1 MCFGIF
7 GLGALCWYEKKDLSG
22 GHIRSSAP
30 QILFYVFGLALPFLA
45 VCAGLASAG
54 VFPQFW
60 FWTFTYAKTY
70 AAGTGFAEGFNH
82 LSDYLRDQF
91 QFFVGFWVLAV
102 AGLMVALRNNT
113 GQRQITFAMGF
124 LLFSFLGTTPGLYF
138 RQHYFVLV
146 LPALAL
152 IVGLAVEFLQ
162 SGPARWGKVVP
173 VLLLL
178 GVIGWDVYLQR
189 WALFQLSPGRLSQV
203 IYGDNPMVES
213 QLVAR
218 YIREHSPETARVAVI
233 GSEPE
238 IYFYARRHSV
248 TGYIYTY
255 ALMENQPFAVTM
267 QQQMIREIESGKPDF
282 LVLVVN
288 RYSWLFKDSSDL
300 EIFGWVKKYTA
311 GHYERVG
318 LVDVRAGKRGLQ
330 VWDKAVKTIQGD
342 PEQYL
347 AVYKRK
353 P

>member
-1 MCFGIF
+1 
-7 GLGALCWYEKKDLSG
+7 
-22 GHIRSSAP
+22 
-30 QILFYVFGLALPFLA
+30 
-45 VCAGLASAG
+45 
-54 VFPQFW
+54 
-60 FWTFTYAKTY
+60 
-70 AAGTGFAEGFNH
+70 
-82 LSDYLRDQF
+82 
-91 QFFVGFWVLAV
+91 
-102 AGLMVALRNNT
+102 LMVALRNKT
-113 GQRQITFAMGF
+113 SQRQITFAMGF

-138 RQHYFVLV
+138 RQHYFVLM

-162 SGPARWGKVVP
+162 TGPARWQKVVP
-173 VLLLL
+173 VFLLL

-189 WALFQLSPGRLSQV
+189 WALFQLSPVRLSQV
-203 IYGDNPMVES
+203 IYGDNPMAES

-238 IYFYARRHSV
+238 IYFYSHRHSA

-255 ALMENQPFAVTM
+255 ALMENQPFAATM
-267 QQQMIREIESGKPDF
+267 QQQMIREIESGKPEF

-288 RYSWLFKDSSDL
+288 RYSWLFKGSSDL

-311 GHYERVG
+311 DYYERVG
-318 LVDVRAGKRGLQ
+318 LVDVRAGKPGLQ
-330 VWDKAVKTIQGD
+330 VWDEAVKTLQGN